1 MRIAL
6 FTDTFPPEVNGVAH
20 SVARSAEA
28 LAKRGHDVSVFTVS
42 KSTLKALRMVSGG
55 RYAVETIPS
64 IGIPIYLGV
73 RTTIPIGLALRKV
86 SRFKPDIIHSHTPF
100 SVGWEAVWAARFLGV
115 PLVGTHHTF
124 FDHYLKHVHLDY
136 KWARRFSWKITV
148 GYYNRCNMVI
158 SPTLALAEEL
168 RANGLIRPHELVRNI
183 VDINFFRPSEEKSAL
198 KNRFGLSPKVVIH
211 MGRLS
216 YEKSVDQ
223 VLRAFALVLKEISDA
238 MLVIAGDG
246 PSKKELETLTRT
258 LGLAEKV
265 RFTGFIHGRD
275 LVEHLQASDVFVTAS
290 KSENMPL
297 AVLEAMAT
305 GLPIIAVRS
314 LGLTEIV
321 EEGKSGYLVAQ
332 DDVEMIARRAV
343 ELLCDDRARRALGE
357 RSRTLSETYSE
368 SSVVEKLEDLYVRLF
383 EEKR

>member
-28 LAKRGHDVSVFTVS
+28 LATRGHDVSVFTVS
-42 KSTLKALRMVSGG
+42 KSTRKELRKVSGG
-55 RYAVETIPS
+55 RYAVETIS
-64 IGIPIYLGV
+64 SMGIPIYLGV

-100 SVGWEAVWAARFLGV
+100 SVGWEAVWAARFLKV
-115 PLVGTHHTF
+115 PIVGTHHTF

-136 KWARRFSWKITV
+136 SLARRLSWKLTV
-148 GYYNRCNMVI
+148 GYYNRCHLVI
-158 SPTLALAEEL
+158 SPTKSLAEALTE
-168 RANGLIRPHELVRNI
+168 NGLVRPCEIVPNI
-183 VDINFFRPSEEKSAL
+183 VDTERYRPAQDAPSARSRL
-198 KNRFGLSPKVVIH
+198 GFSSKVVIH
-211 MGRLS
+211 VGRLS

-238 MLVIAGDG
+238 MLVVAGDG
-246 PSKKELETLTRT
+246 PSKKELETLTHK
-258 LGLAEKV
+258 LGLAQKV
-265 RFTGFIHGRD
+265 RFTGFIHGQD
-275 LVEHLQASDVFVTAS
+275 LVEHLQSSDVFVTAS

-305 GLPIIAVRS
+305 GLPIIAIRS

-321 EEGKSGYLVAQ
+321 EEGKNGYLVTQ
-332 DDVEMIARRAV
+332 DDVETIARRTI
-343 ELLCDDRARRALGE
+343 ELLGDDNARRALGE

-368 SSVVEKLEDLYVRLF
+368 SSVAERLEDVYVRLL
-383 EEKR
+383 EEKG